1 MQPKRLMI
9 ARFPFGRSDDPDV
22 TDWVVETAI
31 KAKLDPRISSIANFW
46 VNDTPITMGRNR
58 AVEAAK
64 ADGSDFLL
72 MIDSDMSPDAY
83 LATNKNRL
91 DTDSSA
97 LPFWDSSFGFMC
109 RRYENG
115 PCAVASPYC
124 GPPPHENVY
133 CFSWATFQSD
143 HPNADLRIEQIS
155 REAAI
160 MRSGFE
166 ECACLP
172 TGLIL
177 MDMRIFDNP
186 LVVPPYFTYEYTDKF
201 EGKKASTEDCVMT
214 RDLNMANIPLFVNWD
229 AWSGHWKRKCV
240 GRPKP
245 IFREQVHQKFIEAA
259 TKGLSMKKKLFF
271 VQESDGDA
279 GVYPAGECAVTG
291 ADSQPAGSIDISARP
306 SGSGGQRDDSGL
318 GQDGVRVVEFEPGN
332 FSVATE
338 VPRRSAAIGVFGRGA
353 VASHTDR
360 P

>member
-1 MQPKRLMI
+1 
-9 ARFPFGRSDDPDV
+9 
-22 TDWVVETAI
+22 
-31 KAKLDPRISSIANFW
+31 
-46 VNDTPITMGRNR
+46 MGRNR

-64 ADGSDFLL
+64 ADKADFLL
-72 MIDSDMSPDAY
+72 MIDNDMKPDAY

-124 GPPPHENVY
+124 GPPPHENVF

-155 REAAI
+155 REAAV

-186 LVVPPYFTYEYTDKF
+186 LVVPPYFTYEYTDKC
-201 EGKKASTEDCVMT
+201 EQKKASTEDCVFT
-214 RDLNMANIPLFVNWD
+214 RDLNMANIPLYVNWD

-245 IFREQVHQKFIEAA
+245 IFREQVHKKFVEAA
-259 TKGLSMKKKLFF
+259 TNGPSMSKKLFF

-279 GVYPAGECAVTG
+279 GVHSASGSP
-291 ADSQPAGSIDISARP
+291 DSIDITAKSG
-306 SGSGGQRDDSGL
+306 GSGGERDNSGD
-318 GQDGVRVVEFEPGN
+318 GQDGVRIVEPEPGN
-332 FSVATE
+332 LAVAAE
-338 VPRRSAAIGVFGRGA
+338 IQRRSTPIGIYRQRSITAYTSG
-353 VASHTDR
+353 S
-360 P
+360 